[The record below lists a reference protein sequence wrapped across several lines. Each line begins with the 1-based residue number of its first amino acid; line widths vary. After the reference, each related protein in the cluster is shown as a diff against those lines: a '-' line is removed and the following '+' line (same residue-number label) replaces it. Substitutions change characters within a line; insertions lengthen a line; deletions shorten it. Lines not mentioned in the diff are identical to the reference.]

1 MDTPSSSPPSLQLLA
16 SKSCVLSDQADTVD
30 HENAAT
36 ATTTVD
42 ANPNPSNPTVRN
54 LSPCDE
60 SPTKPIC
67 RNTKKTKRKV
77 LKDAAAAPSSSCGS
91 TSSGSSFRGT
101 RVAGKRRSPKMV
113 FTAPRRNPN
122 ADEIAFRLGM
132 SIAAFVD
139 QILERNGEVGG
150 GMSSDHLAKICA
162 SAVSESLANVFGN
175 TFDCFIRN
183 FEKSFGSTL
192 RTLKSIKE
200 SSTNNRGCLLSH
212 QNMEGSSLH
221 VTHDEQDGASSSD
234 IEDCHSKAMSN
245 TDATQ
250 GKLNYR
256 DELNRSMLTSSI
268 NLELALHGQTNQL
281 TCIPPRTSESGANQ
295 SMLRTIGK
303 SVIEQARAN
312 DLKTLEL
319 NLTMQRLKLKET
331 QLALN
336 YDSNQLQRSKFSMD
350 VSKASFK
357 AEKFKSQLED
367 TRHAELLKKC
377 IDCLVAGLLV
387 MIASLIYGAYVYSYK
402 RLTEAT
408 ASCAPSTKES
418 KSWVSWKAWDPMT
431 SFNSGF
437 HVFRCKVE
445 VVSRMLFGVFVILAI
460 AFLLLQ
466 RSATAKQ
473 IMPVTFIILL
483 LGIVCGF
490 FGKLCV
496 DTLGGSGY
504 HWLIYW
510 ETLCMLHFF
519 CNVCT
524 SALFFILHGPI
535 DVSQGTKGKT
545 IFPYWIRR
553 VMFYGTSFLFL
564 PLFCGLTPFASVG
577 EWKHHFLLLV
587 TDPGYW

>member
-16 SKSCVLSDQADTVD
+16 AKPCVLSDQANTVD

-36 ATTTVD
+36 ATTTTTTTVND
-42 ANPNPSNPTVRN
+42 NPNPSNPTVRN
-54 LSPCDE
+54 LSPSDE
-60 SPTKPIC
+60 RPAKPIC
-67 RNTKKTKRKV
+67 RNIKKTKRKG

-113 FTAPRRNPN
+113 FTAPPRNPD

-132 SIAAFVD
+132 SIAAFVA

-162 SAVSESLANVFGN
+162 SAVRESLANVFGN
-175 TFDCFIRN
+175 TCDCFIQN

-200 SSTNNRGCLLSH
+200 SSTNNRGCLSSH

-221 VTHDEQDGASSSD
+221 VTRDEQDGASSSD
-234 IEDCHSKAMSN
+234 IEDCHSKAMSH

-250 GKLNYR
+250 GQLNYR
-256 DELNRSMLTSSI
+256 DELNRSMLTSSL

-281 TCIPPRTSESGANQ
+281 TYIPPRTSESGANQ
-295 SMLRTIGK
+295 SMLRTIRK

-331 QLALN
+331 QLSLN

-350 VSKASFK
+350 ISKASFK

-408 ASCAPSTKES
+408 ASCTPSTKES
-418 KSWVSWKAWDPMT
+418 KSWLSWEAW
-431 SFNSGF
+431 
-437 HVFRCKVE
+437 E
-445 VVSRMLFGVFVILAI
+445 
-460 AFLLLQ
+460 
-466 RSATAKQ
+466 
-473 IMPVTFIILL
+473 
-483 LGIVCGF
+483 
-490 FGKLCV
+490 
-496 DTLGGSGY
+496 
-504 HWLIYW
+504 
-510 ETLCMLHFF
+510 
-519 CNVCT
+519 
-524 SALFFILHGPI
+524 
-535 DVSQGTKGKT
+535 
-545 IFPYWIRR
+545 
-553 VMFYGTSFLFL
+553 
-564 PLFCGLTPFASVG
+564 
-577 EWKHHFLLLV
+577 
-587 TDPGYW
+587 

>member
-1 MDTPSSSPPSLQLLA
+1 
-16 SKSCVLSDQADTVD
+16 
-30 HENAAT
+30 
-36 ATTTVD
+36 
-42 ANPNPSNPTVRN
+42 
-54 LSPCDE
+54 
-60 SPTKPIC
+60 
-67 RNTKKTKRKV
+67 
-77 LKDAAAAPSSSCGS
+77 
-91 TSSGSSFRGT
+91 
-101 RVAGKRRSPKMV
+101 
-113 FTAPRRNPN
+113 
-122 ADEIAFRLGM
+122 M
-132 SIAAFVD
+132 SIAAFVA

-162 SAVSESLANVFGN
+162 SAVRESLANVFGN
-175 TFDCFIRN
+175 TCDCFIRN

-200 SSTNNRGCLLSH
+200 SSTNNRRCLSSH

-234 IEDCHSKAMSN
+234 IEDCHSKALSH
-245 TDATQ
+245 TGATQ
-250 GKLNYR
+250 GQLNYR
-256 DELNRSMLTSSI
+256 DELNQSMLTSSI

-281 TCIPPRTSESGANQ
+281 TYIPPRTSESGANQ
-295 SMLRTIGK
+295 SMLGTIGK

-319 NLTMQRLKLKET
+319 NLTMQKLKLKET

-357 AEKFKSQLED
+357 TEKFKSQLED
-367 TRHAELLKKC
+367 TRHAELLKMC

-387 MIASLIYGAYVYSYK
+387 MITSLIYGAYVYSYK

-408 ASCAPSTKES
+408 ASCTPSTKGSES
-418 KSWVSWKAWDPMT
+418 WLSWKAWDPMT

-437 HVFRCKVE
+437 HILRCKVE
-445 VVSRMLFGVFVILAI
+445 VVSRMLFGVLMILAI

-483 LGIVCGF
+483 LGIMCGF

-535 DVSQGTKGKT
+535 DVSQGTKGNT

-553 VMFYGTSFLFL
+553 VVFYCTSFLFL
-564 PLFCGLTPFASVG
+564 PLFCGLTPFASIG
-577 EWKHHFLLLV
+577 EWKHHLLLLV
-587 TDPGYW
+587 TDLGYW